1 MIIIG
6 AGNLGKHIVDQ
17 LIQDDYKNEI
27 IFFDENIKSDTLY
40 NKYAIIHDWV
50 QLKKLLSKT
59 EHKVFVA
66 IGNPRLREK
75 FYKKLDTCN
84 HAILISS
91 NAGIVSTFSTIDKGS
106 LVQPSCCISHNVQ
119 IGKSCLLH
127 ANTLVGH
134 DVTLDDFVSVGSNV
148 NILKGVTIGKYS
160 IVSPNTLIHAN
171 VTIGKN
177 VFIEPGAVVKS
188 DVKDFETICAS

>member
-6 AGNLGKHIVDQ
+6 AGNLGKHIIDQ

-40 NKYAIIHDWV
+40 NKYKVIHEWD
-50 QLKKLLSKT
+50 QLNNLLSET

-75 FYKKLDTCN
+75 FYKKLDTCK

-91 NAGIVSTFSTIDKGS
+91 NTGIVSTYSTIDKGS
-106 LVQPSCCISHNVQ
+106 LVQPNCCISHNVQ
-119 IGKSCLLH
+119 IGKFCLLH

-134 DVTLDDFVSVGSNV
+134 DVTIDDFVSIGSNV
-148 NILKGVTIGKYS
+148 NILKGVKIGKYS
-160 IVSPNTLIHAN
+160 IVSPNSLIHAN

-188 DVKDFETICAS
+188 DVKDFETICA